1 MLNYFA
7 KKPFNPINKNFND
20 YCKKCM
26 DDSIRKINENYNLER
41 NKPKIVNPFDNK
53 NNDNPDFNI
62 YGFLTFLS
70 ISTITF
76 LFYKRLT

>member
-1 MLNYFA
+1 MLNCFA
-7 KKPFNPINKNFND
+7 KKPLYSINKNFND
-20 YCKKCM
+20 YCKQSM
-26 DDSIRKINENYNLER
+26 DESIRKINEKYNLER
-41 NKPKIVNPFDNK
+41 NKLKIVNPFDNK

-62 YGFLTFLS
+62 YSFLTFLS